1 MSSSQEAGGGGG
13 RREEGLSAMQIFA
26 LATLYYEE
34 SKQREK
40 EEMLDRQRDRT
51 CLPNLMFYLSQSP

>member
-1 MSSSQEAGGGGG
+1 MSSSQEAGGG
-13 RREEGLSAMQIFA
+13 EGLSPVQIFA

-40 EEMLDRQRDRT
+40 EEMLDRQRTITADGMLVINRI
-51 CLPNLMFYLSQSP
+51 LG